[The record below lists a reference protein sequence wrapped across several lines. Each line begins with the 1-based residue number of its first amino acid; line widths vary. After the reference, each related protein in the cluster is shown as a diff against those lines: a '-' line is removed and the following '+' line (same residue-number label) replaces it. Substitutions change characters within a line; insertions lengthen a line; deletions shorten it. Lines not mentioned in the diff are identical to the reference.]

1 MAHELIQ
8 QNIDGNL
15 ATITIVNP
23 DKRNALT
30 HTAFG
35 EIANTV
41 AELAVDDS
49 VRAIVITGAGEHFCS
64 GLDLTASVSLS
75 SVSDEHMQASM
86 GELNSM
92 ISTIVEAEVP
102 VIAAVEGAAAGVGA
116 SLALACDLVVA
127 ARSAFFVLPFG
138 RIGLLPDGGVM
149 QTLAA
154 SLGRAVAMRM
164 ALLQQPLPAAAAHQA
179 GLLAELA
186 DDGGA
191 VDAARGCAA
200 ALQMASREALAAT
213 KRGVN
218 AASLGRL
225 SQTLARE
232 AEQQPKLL
240 RSEGHREGVQ
250 AFAERRAPRFS

>member
-1 MAHELIQ
+1 MAQDLIQ
-8 QNIDGNL
+8 RNIDGNL

-75 SVSDEHMQASM
+75 SVGDEHMQASM

-92 ISTIVEAEVP
+92 ISSIVEAEVP
-102 VIAAVEGAAAGVGA
+102 VIAAVEGAAVGVGA

-164 ALLQQPLPAAAAHQA
+164 ALLQQPLPAAAAYQA
-179 GLLAELA
+179 GLLAELT

-191 VDAARGCAA
+191 LDTARECATG
-200 ALQMASREALAAT
+200 LQMASREALAAT

-250 AFAERRAPRFS
+250 AFAERRAPRFR

>member
-1 MAHELIQ
+1 MAQDLIQ
-8 QNIDGNL
+8 RNIDGNL

-75 SVSDEHMQASM
+75 SVSDEQMQASM

-102 VIAAVEGAAAGVGA
+102 VIAAVEGAAAGVGG
-116 SLALACDLVVA
+116 VV
-127 ARSAFFVLPFG
+127 
-138 RIGLLPDGGVM
+138 GV
-149 QTLAA
+149 
-154 SLGRAVAMRM
+154 
-164 ALLQQPLPAAAAHQA
+164 
-179 GLLAELA
+179 
-186 DDGGA
+186 
-191 VDAARGCAA
+191 
-200 ALQMASREALAAT
+200 
-213 KRGVN
+213 GV
-218 AASLGRL
+218 
-225 SQTLARE
+225 
-232 AEQQPKLL
+232 
-240 RSEGHREGVQ
+240 
-250 AFAERRAPRFS
+250 

>member
-1 MAHELIQ
+1 MAQDLIQ
-8 QNIDGNL
+8 RNIDGNL

-75 SVSDEHMQASM
+75 SVGDEHMQASM

-92 ISTIVEAEVP
+92 ISSIVEAEVP

-164 ALLQQPLPAAAAHQA
+164 ALLQQPLPAAAAYQA
-179 GLLAELA
+179 GLLAELTDCIGYRQRVRNGAA
-186 DDGGA
+186 DGFAGS
-191 VDAARGCAA
+191 
-200 ALQMASREALAAT
+200 ASCY
-213 KRGVN
+213 
-218 AASLGRL
+218 
-225 SQTLARE
+225 
-232 AEQQPKLL
+232 
-240 RSEGHREGVQ
+240 
-250 AFAERRAPRFS
+250 

>member
-30 HTAFG
+30 HAAFG

-75 SVSDEHMQASM
+75 SVSDEQMQASM

-164 ALLQQPLPAAAAHQA
+164 ALLQQPLPAAAAPK
-179 GLLAELA
+179 
-186 DDGGA
+186 GG
-191 VDAARGCAA
+191 
-200 ALQMASREALAAT
+200 
-213 KRGVN
+213 
-218 AASLGRL
+218 
-225 SQTLARE
+225 
-232 AEQQPKLL
+232 
-240 RSEGHREGVQ
+240 
-250 AFAERRAPRFS
+250 